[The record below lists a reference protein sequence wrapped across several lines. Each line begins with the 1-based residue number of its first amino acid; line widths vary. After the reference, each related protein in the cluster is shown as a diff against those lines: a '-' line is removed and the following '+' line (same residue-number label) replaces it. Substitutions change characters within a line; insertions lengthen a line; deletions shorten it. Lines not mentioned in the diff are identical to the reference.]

1 MTHSSFESHLDL
13 SPIEGETLVAILD
26 CGLTNGGL
34 AEHFG
39 VAEST
44 IAARLHRIYQRTGL
58 ANRAQAAAFAAL
70 HRSCCCLQ
78 S

>member
-1 MTHSSFESHLDL
+1 MSMPSAERHIKL
-13 SPIEGETLVAILD
+13 SPIRGETLIAILD
-26 CGLTNGGL
+26 YGFTNATL

-44 IAARLHRIYQRTGL
+44 IAARLHGIYQRTGL

-70 HRSCCCLQ
+70 HRSCCCLH